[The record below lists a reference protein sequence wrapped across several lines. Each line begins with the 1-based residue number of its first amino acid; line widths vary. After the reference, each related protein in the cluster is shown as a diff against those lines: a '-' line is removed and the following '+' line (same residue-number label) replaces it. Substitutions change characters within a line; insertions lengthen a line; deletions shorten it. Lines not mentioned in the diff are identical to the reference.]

1 MGLSSKSRS
10 LQVSLLARHPPKY
23 SQRSP
28 LFPLR
33 GMANPSRVETTIR
46 SCTARRL
53 HHDLCR
59 YRRVVRERRAF
70 GCRPRLSFSMAEK
83 NSEPLLT
90 TDYIID
96 ETLTLLR
103 ARGESMRAIRMGE
116 QFFGGA
122 LAKVYFLTE
131 DDILATWEVFRKFS
145 DKDWS
150 FTDCSSKVVMERRES
165 LERSV
170 SITISSSLDRLLS
183 CRKNGLLGLVGL
195 QITSLRSISSLLQ
208 ESFRPEACPVGPCLR
223 AGIESCL
230 PCRE

>member
-1 MGLSSKSRS
+1 
-10 LQVSLLARHPPKY
+10 
-23 SQRSP
+23 
-28 LFPLR
+28 
-33 GMANPSRVETTIR
+33 
-46 SCTARRL
+46 
-53 HHDLCR
+53 
-59 YRRVVRERRAF
+59 
-70 GCRPRLSFSMAEK
+70 MAEK

-103 ARGESMRAIRMGE
+103 ERAIRMGE

-170 SITISSSLDRLLS
+170 SITI
-183 CRKNGLLGLVGL
+183 
-195 QITSLRSISSLLQ
+195 
-208 ESFRPEACPVGPCLR
+208 
-223 AGIESCL
+223 
-230 PCRE
+230 